1 MPGASPLLLG
11 CCSPFLSAQRGR
23 SSPAA
28 SEPLRLLGSR
38 EPGSPVPGAVG
49 QDGACWTTA
58 QALGP
63 RLRALRRPG
72 TKAAAC
78 RPGVG
83 AGRAVAEDG
92 RVGRAPRFRSA
103 AAEAR
108 PTGSGPARRRLPNGR
123 LPGGRPSSCRRPPR
137 ARGSTET
144 SGRLGPG
151 SGRFDVSCD
160 HPPRR
165 FWYEQDSDSRLAN
178 ESGEDHPSAQ
188 VPGAPLLFVRSPP
201 VLSAAS
207 GGAGVLH

>member
-28 SEPLRLLGSR
+28 SEPLRSLGSR

-83 AGRAVAEDG
+83 AGRAVAEVPRGTGAAFPVCCGGGWADG
-92 RVGRAPRFRSA
+92 VRA
-103 AAEAR
+103 
-108 PTGSGPARRRLPNGR
+108 ARRA
-123 LPGGRPSSCRRPPR
+123 GGFLTEGYREGDPRPAAGPR

-144 SGRLGPG
+144 SGRLGPS
-151 SGRFDVSCD
+151 SGHFDVSCF

-178 ESGEDHPSAQ
+178 E
-188 VPGAPLLFVRSPP
+188 
-201 VLSAAS
+201 
-207 GGAGVLH
+207 